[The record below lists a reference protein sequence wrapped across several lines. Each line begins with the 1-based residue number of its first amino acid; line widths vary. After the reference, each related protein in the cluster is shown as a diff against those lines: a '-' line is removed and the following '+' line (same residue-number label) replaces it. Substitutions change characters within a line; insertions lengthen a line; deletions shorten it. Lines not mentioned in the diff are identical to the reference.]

1 MKEADLYPPLK
12 AFLEAQG
19 YEVKAEIGAC
29 DIMALRAGDP
39 PLVVEMKLS
48 YNLSLTPGPLTWF
61 PATRARHYAIFDAF
75 AQLWFGI
82 FILLRHQDYLYV
94 LLVF

>member
-29 DIMALRAGDP
+29 DIMDP
-39 PLVVEMKLS
+39 GLFW
-48 YNLSLTPGPLTWF
+48 N
-61 PATRARHYAIFDAF
+61 
-75 AQLWFGI
+75 
-82 FILLRHQDYLYV
+82 
-94 LLVF
+94 